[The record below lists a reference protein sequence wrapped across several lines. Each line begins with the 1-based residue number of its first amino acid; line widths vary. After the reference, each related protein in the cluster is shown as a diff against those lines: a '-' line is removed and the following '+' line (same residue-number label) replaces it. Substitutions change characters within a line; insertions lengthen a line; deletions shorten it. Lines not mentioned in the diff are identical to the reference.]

1 MARKRYLKK
10 EKEIEK
16 KEEEFHIFIKAEFI
30 LVKNLKQG
38 PEYSQKLL
46 RVF

>member
-1 MARKRYLKK
+1 MFADGTKSMLKK

-16 KEEEFHIFIKAEFI
+16 KEEVFHLFIKNRIYFG
-30 LVKNLKQG
+30 KK
-38 PEYSQKLL
+38 PQKLI